1 MTALVKTLLSMEF
14 VSVSEGTYDILDINN
29 TIINIEYAFN
39 DIISK
44 FTSKG
49 FFMEDMVL
57 EKVETMSGVMSAMN
71 NNVTTINRY
80 ISSLNRALKTNYRLD
95 KEVLSVMAIDV
106 VNRDGAATV
115 EVHPLKISVA
125 LHNGQTID
133 VNTTS
138 VVSDLDG
145 DTQTIIHA

>member
-1 MTALVKTLLSMEF
+1 MTALVRTLLSMEF
-14 VSVSEGTYDILDINN
+14 VSVSSGTYDLLDIND
-29 TIINIEYAFN
+29 TITNIEYAFN

-57 EKVETMSGVMSAMN
+57 EKATTMSGVMSAMN
-71 NNVTTINRY
+71 NNVSTINTY
-80 ISSLNRALKTNYRLD
+80 ISSLNKALKTNYRLD

-115 EVHPLKISVA
+115 EVHPSKISIG
-125 LHNGQTID
+125 LNNGQIISID
-133 VNTTS
+133 TTS

-145 DTQTIIHA
+145 DIQTITHA